1 MPPSLPLPKF
11 SECPRASF
19 KFQQLQLLRRNLD
32 KSQNELPE
40 GYHMP
45 LSRCCSVSS
54 CDTTVELELFTSYFF
69 LLHFFLIQFRVL
81 YHVTFHGQ
89 FADASSL
96 LLFSS
101 VIALHRFTF
110 LVVSLIDMPYPYPYP
125 ILCVLPSFVLCS
137 CNPLPQ
143 SSFHLLFRVHNP
155 CFMSCVLISLES
167 LTHPSFLSYTQAT
180 GNLNDHDSDT
190 VHTVHKVY
198 SIQ

>member
-1 MPPSLPLPKF
+1 MLFRFFLRYDSRIRVVYFLFF
-11 SECPRASF
+11 SFTLFS
-19 KFQQLQLLRRNLD
+19 D
-32 KSQNELPE
+32 
-40 GYHMP
+40 
-45 LSRCCSVSS
+45 SVSS
-54 CDTTVELELFTSYFF
+54 TIPRYVPWTVRRCVF
-69 LLHFFLIQFRVL
+69 
-81 YHVTFHGQ
+81 
-89 FADASSL
+89 SSS

-167 LTHPSFLSYTQAT
+167 LTHPSLLSYTQAT
-180 GNLNDHDSDT
+180 DNLNDHDSDT
-190 VHTVHKVY
+190 VHTVHTVY